1 MRVVYIARIWA
12 SEIKKKMGMKEFFI
26 VGSFVIYIFHV
37 HSVELPWVVTSFVL
51 HKIHALHP
59 SRKQVVNQHGQVV
72 VA

>member
-12 SEIKKKMGMKEFFI
+12 SEIKKKMGLTE
-26 VGSFVIYIFHV
+26 FVIYIFHV
-37 HSVELPWVVTSFVL
+37 PSVERPWVVTSFVL

-72 VA
+72 VT